1 MQPCAQYGTDVGNA
15 VTIDNENLPFLE
27 GGGVMG
33 MRMRSLDWSRTALGA
48 PDSWS
53 PTLRVMVRFLL
64 ANRFP
69 LLLWWGPQYVSIF
82 NDAYRPI
89 LGTKDSTALGQ
100 PVAQCWSEIWEVLK
114 PLIDTPFNGGPAT
127 WIEDLFL
134 EINRYGFIEETHFT
148 VAYSPVPDEM
158 APRGIGGVLATV
170 HEITEKVIGERRL
183 AILREV
189 GIRAAEAKSPEEACA
204 IAARTLGQ
212 HGRDVPFVLLYLT
225 DREGAR
231 AQLAG
236 AAGIAPG
243 EQASPVVLHSAE
255 NDAISA
261 VWPLDEVIN
270 TESTVTIENL
280 SARVPNIPPGPWS
293 DAPHTALIVPIR
305 SNRAHQ
311 LAGMLVAGISPRLKL
326 DESYRSFLELV
337 GTQIAT
343 AVANA
348 RAYVEERQRSEALA
362 ELDRAKTIFFS
373 NISHEF
379 RTPLTLMLGPLQDA
393 LTDETTA
400 PPLRQ
405 RLELAHRNSLR
416 LLKLVN
422 SLLDFSRIEA
432 GRAQVSYEPTDLASL
447 TRDLASNFRSAIERA
462 GLRYRVNCSLGE
474 PVYVD
479 REMWEKIVLNLLSNA
494 LKFTFAGEI
503 SVSLKHDNLNAALEV
518 RDTGVGVP
526 PEEVPRLFERFHRVE
541 GTQGRT
547 QEGSGIGLALVQELV
562 KLHGGTIS
570 VESTLGAGT
579 AFRVSLPLGVTHLS
593 AGRIREARA
602 STSTTVGAQAFV
614 QEALR
619 WIPDSTGDTL
629 SRIPALTD
637 ALMFLKDQRFAST
650 FGSRIVLADDNA
662 DMRAYVRELLA
673 PHYRIE
679 LAADGKQAISAAQ
692 RERPDLILSDVMMP
706 QMNGFELLTAVRADP
721 SLRNV
726 PVVLLSA
733 RAGEDARIEGL
744 DAGADDYLIKPF
756 SARELLARV
765 GAILELEKTRRGAEE
780 ISRLR
785 TEQFETLLNEAPLGV
800 YLIDADFRISE
811 INPTARTV
819 FGDIPDL
826 IGRDFDE
833 IIHILWPNPYADEL
847 VQRFRHTLKTG
858 EPDSNPEHI
867 EQRRD
872 RRVTEYYEWRI
883 NRIPLADGSYG
894 VVCYF
899 RDISEH
905 VRARAR
911 LEAADR
917 QKDEFLA
924 MLAHE
929 LRNPLAPIR
938 NASELLSRSPN
949 ANSNTQVVG
958 ILQRQVTQLTRLVD
972 DLLDVSRITQGKI
985 ELRRRPILLAEIID
999 QAIETVD
1006 TLLKNKHHTLSVS
1019 SDRKPL
1025 WVNADPARLL
1035 QCVGNILTNAAKY
1048 TQPRGEIR
1056 IESYGANGEAVLI
1069 ITDNGAGIAPELLPR
1084 VFDLFVQSDRTLD
1097 RAQGGLGIGL
1107 SVAKRLVEM
1116 HEGRVGAR
1124 SAGLGHGAVFEIRLP
1139 LIEIASESLTAT
1151 LEPKVRPRR
1160 VMVVDDNA
1168 DAANSLAMLLEI
1180 DGHEAQAVYT
1190 AQQALD
1196 RVEALRPD
1204 VILLDIGLPEINGY
1218 EVARRIRSLK
1228 GLEQVRLV
1236 ALTGYGQS
1244 EDKQRT
1250 RDAGFDDH
1258 LIKPVDFSS
1267 LQRVLAW
1274 PGEHG
1279 GEAIPPTFATGGD
1292 PRGLGSQSG
1301 S

>member
-1 MQPCAQYGTDVGNA
+1 VNA
-15 VTIDNENLPFLE
+15 ATIDARDHPFLE
-27 GGGVMG
+27 RGGAMG
-33 MRMRSLDWSRTALGA
+33 ERMRSLDWSRTALGA
-48 PDSWS
+48 PDGWS

-69 LLLWWGPQYVSIF
+69 LLLWWGPQYVSIY

-89 LGTKDSTALGQ
+89 LGTKDPTALGQ
-100 PVAQCWSEIWEVLK
+100 PVAECWSEIWHVLR
-114 PLIDTPFNGGPAT
+114 PLIDAPFNGGPAT

-134 EINRYGFIEETHFT
+134 EINRYGFVEETHFT
-148 VAYSPVPDEM
+148 VAYSPVPDET

-170 HEITEKVIGERRL
+170 HEITEKVIGQRRL
-183 AILREV
+183 AILREL
-189 GIRAAEAKSPEEACA
+189 GSYAAEAKSPEEACA
-204 IAARTLGQ
+204 NAARTLAQ
-212 HGRDVPFVLLYLT
+212 HGIDLPFALIYLMDPQAT
-225 DREGAR
+225 Q

-236 AAGIAPG
+236 AAGVTPG
-243 EQASPVVLHSAE
+243 EEASPLALHLTERDA
-255 NDAISA
+255 NDA
-261 VWPLDEVIN
+261 VWPLDEVMR
-270 TESTVTIENL
+270 TESIVSIDNL
-280 SARVPNIPPGPWS
+280 STRIAKVPPGPWS

-305 SNRAHQ
+305 SNKAHQ
-311 LAGMLVAGISPRLKL
+311 LAGVLVAATSPRLRL
-326 DESYRSFLELV
+326 DESYRSFLELI
-337 GTQIAT
+337 GIQIAT
-343 AVANA
+343 AVASA
-348 RAYVEERQRSEALA
+348 REYVEERQRAETLA
-362 ELDRAKTIFFS
+362 ELDRAKTAFFS

-393 LTDETTA
+393 LADEATPA
-400 PPLRQ
+400 PMRQ

-432 GRAQVSYEPTDLASL
+432 GRVQASFEPTDLAAF

-462 GLRYRVNCSLGE
+462 GLRYQVDCSLAE
-474 PVYVD
+474 PLYVD

-494 LKFTFAGEI
+494 LKFTLAGEI
-503 SVSLKHDNLNAALEV
+503 TVSLREEDLGAVLEV

-526 PEEVPRLFERFHRVE
+526 PAEVPRLFERFHRVE
-541 GTQGRT
+541 GVQGRT

-562 KLHGGTIS
+562 KLHGGTIT
-570 VESTLGAGT
+570 VESELGAGT
-579 AFRVSLPLGVTHLS
+579 TFRVRVPLGAAHLP
-593 AGRIREARA
+593 ARRIREARA
-602 STSTTVGAQAFV
+602 SSSTAVGAQAFV

-619 WIPDSTGDTL
+619 WIPDATDETR
-629 SRIPALTD
+629 SRVPTLTD
-637 ALMFLKDQRFAST
+637 ALMSPKDQRFANT
-650 FGSRIVLADDNA
+650 FGARIVLADDNA

-673 PHYRIE
+673 PHYQIE
-679 LAADGKQAISAAQ
+679 LAADGRQALAAAH

-706 QMNGFELLTAVRADP
+706 LLNGFELLAAVRADDT
-721 SLRNV
+721 LRNV

-733 RAGEDARIEGL
+733 RAGEDSRIEGL

-765 GAILELEKTRRGAEE
+765 GAILELQRMRRGEE
-780 ISRLR
+780 EVARLR

-800 YLIDADFRISE
+800 YLIDADFCIRE
-811 INPTARTV
+811 MNPTARGV

-833 IIHILWPNPYADEL
+833 VVHVLWPDPYANEL
-847 VQRFRHTLKTG
+847 VRRFRHTLMTG

-872 RRVTEYYEWRI
+872 RGVTEYYQWRI
-883 NRIPLADGSYG
+883 TRIRRSDGRHG

-905 VRARAR
+905 VLARAR
-911 LEAADR
+911 LETADR

-938 NASELLSRSPN
+938 NASELLARSSS
-949 ANSNTQVVG
+949 ANSQGQVLG
-958 ILQRQVTQLTRLVD
+958 ILKRQVAQLTRLVD

-985 ELRRRPILLAEIID
+985 ELRRQPIQLAEIIE
-999 QAIETVD
+999 QAVETVD
-1006 TLLKNKHHTLSVS
+1006 ILLKDKHHTVSVI
-1019 SDRKPL
+1019 SDRRPL

-1035 QCVGNILTNAAKY
+1035 QCVSNILTNAAKY
-1048 TQPRGEIR
+1048 TEPRGEIR
-1056 IESYGANGEAVLI
+1056 IESYEEDGAAVLI
-1069 ITDNGAGIAPELLPR
+1069 ITDNGAGIAPEVLPH

-1107 SVAKRLVEM
+1107 SVAKRLMEM
-1116 HEGRVGAR
+1116 HGGQVQAA
-1124 SAGLGHGAVFEIRLP
+1124 SAGLGRGATFEIRLP
-1139 LIEIASESLTAT
+1139 MIQSPGELHSAV
-1151 LEPKVRPRR
+1151 PQVKVAPRR
-1160 VMVVDDNA
+1160 VLVVDDNA

-1190 AQQALD
+1190 SQQALE
-1196 RVEALRPD
+1196 RVKTFRPE
-1204 VILLDIGLPEINGY
+1204 VILLDIGLPEMNGY
-1218 EVARRIRSLK
+1218 EVAQRIRSVK
-1228 GLEQVRLV
+1228 GLERVRLV

-1267 LQRVLAW
+1267 LQRVLA
-1274 PGEHG
+1274 
-1279 GEAIPPTFATGGD
+1279 
-1292 PRGLGSQSG
+1292 
-1301 S
+1301 

>member
-1 MQPCAQYGTDVGNA
+1 VNA
-15 VTIDNENLPFLE
+15 ATIVARDLPFLE

-33 MRMRSLDWSRTALGA
+33 ERMRSLDWSHTALGA
-48 PDSWS
+48 PDGWS

-69 LLLWWGPQYVSIF
+69 LLLWWGPQYVSIY

-89 LGTKDSTALGQ
+89 LGTKDPTALGQ
-100 PVAQCWSEIWEVLK
+100 PVAECWSEIWHVLK

-134 EINRYGFIEETHFT
+134 EINRYGFVEETHFT
-148 VAYSPVPDEM
+148 VAYSPVPDET

-170 HEITEKVIGERRL
+170 HEITEKVIGQRRL
-183 AILREV
+183 AILREL
-189 GIRAAEAKSPEEACA
+189 GSYAAEAKSPEEACA
-204 IAARTLGQ
+204 NAAQTLAQ
-212 HGRDVPFVLLYLT
+212 HGTDVPFALVYLM
-225 DREGAR
+225 DPGGRR

-236 AAGIAPG
+236 AAGVAAG
-243 EQASPVVLHSAE
+243 EEASPLALQAE
-255 NDAISA
+255 HAATSA
-261 VWPLDEVIN
+261 VWPLGEVIRAEA
-270 TESTVTIENL
+270 TLTIENL
-280 SARVPNIPPGPWS
+280 SARVANVPAGPWS

-305 SNRAHQ
+305 SNKAHQ
-311 LAGMLVAGISPRLKL
+311 LAGVLVAAASPRLRL

-337 GTQIAT
+337 GLQIAT

-348 RAYVEERQRSEALA
+348 RAYVEERQRAEALA
-362 ELDRAKTIFFS
+362 ELDRAKTTFFS

-379 RTPLTLMLGPLQDA
+379 RTPLTLMLGPLQDV
-393 LTDETTA
+393 LTDEATA
-400 PPLRQ
+400 PSMRQ
-405 RLELAHRNSLR
+405 RLELAHRNSIR

-432 GRAQVSYEPTDLASL
+432 GRVQASFEPTDLAAF

-462 GLRYRVNCSLGE
+462 GLRYRVYCSMAD
-474 PVYVD
+474 PIYVD

-494 LKFTFAGEI
+494 LKFTLTGEI
-503 SVSLKHDNLNAALEV
+503 MLSLRQDSLSAVLEV

-526 PEEVPRLFERFHRVE
+526 PEEIPRLFERFHRVE
-541 GTQGRT
+541 GVEGRT

-562 KLHGGTIS
+562 KLHGGTIN
-570 VESTLGAGT
+570 VESVLGAGT
-579 AFRVSLPLGVTHLS
+579 TFRVRVPLGAAHLPD
-593 AGRIREARA
+593 GRIREAHA
-602 STSTTVGAQAFV
+602 STSTSIGAQAFV

-619 WIPDSTGDTL
+619 WIPDASSETL
-629 SRIPALTD
+629 SRVPTLTD
-637 ALMFLKDQRFAST
+637 ALMSPKDRRFANT
-650 FGSRIVLADDNA
+650 FGARIVLADDNA

-673 PHYRIE
+673 PHYQVE
-679 LAADGKQAISAAQ
+679 LAADGKEALAAAH
-692 RERPDLILSDVMMP
+692 RERPDLIISDVMMP
-706 QMNGFELLTAVRADP
+706 LLNGFELLAAVRADA

-733 RAGEDARIEGL
+733 RAGEDSRIEGL

-765 GAILELEKTRRGAEE
+765 GAILELQRMRRGAEE
-780 ISRLR
+780 AARLR

-800 YLIDADFRISE
+800 YLIDADFRIRE
-811 INPTARTV
+811 VNPTARAV
-819 FGDIPDL
+819 FGEVPDL

-833 IIHILWPNPYADEL
+833 VVHILWPDPYANE
-847 VQRFRHTLKTG
+847 VVERFRHTLKTG
-858 EPDSNPEHI
+858 EPDSNAEHI

-872 RRVTEYYEWRI
+872 RGVTEYYQWRI
-883 NRIPLADGSYG
+883 NRIRLPDGRHG

-905 VRARAR
+905 VLARAR
-911 LEAADR
+911 LEIADR

-938 NASELLSRSPN
+938 NASELLSRSSN
-949 ANSNTQVVG
+949 ANSRAQVVG
-958 ILQRQVTQLTRLVD
+958 ILKRQVAQLTRLVD

-985 ELRRRPILLAEIID
+985 ELRRQPIQLAEIIE
-999 QAIETVD
+999 QAVETVD
-1006 TLLKNKHHTLSVS
+1006 TLLKDKHHTVSVI
-1019 SDRKPL
+1019 SDRRPL

-1035 QCVGNILTNAAKY
+1035 QCVSNILTNAAKY

-1056 IESYGANGEAVLI
+1056 IESHSENGHAVLI
-1069 ITDNGAGIAPELLPR
+1069 ITDNGAGIAPEVLPH

-1107 SVAKRLVEM
+1107 SVARRLVEM
-1116 HEGRVGAR
+1116 HGGQVRAA
-1124 SAGLGHGAVFEIRLP
+1124 SAGLGCGAMFEIRLP
-1139 LIEIASESLTAT
+1139 LIDNPSEQHSAN
-1151 LEPKVRPRR
+1151 PQSKVTPQR
-1160 VMVVDDNA
+1160 VLVVDDNA

-1190 AQQALD
+1190 SQQALE
-1196 RVEALRPD
+1196 RVETFRPE
-1204 VILLDIGLPEINGY
+1204 VILLDIGLPEMNGY
-1218 EVARRIRSLK
+1218 EVARRIRCVK
-1228 GLEQVRLV
+1228 GLERVRLI

-1244 EDKQRT
+1244 EDKLRT
-1250 RDAGFDDH
+1250 REAGFDDH
-1258 LIKPVDFSS
+1258 LIKPVDFLS
-1267 LQRVLAW
+1267 LRRAL
-1274 PGEHG
+1274 E
-1279 GEAIPPTFATGGD
+1279 
-1292 PRGLGSQSG
+1292 
-1301 S
+1301 